1 MALLYEY
8 PKRNISAQEKIAF
21 ASEKINERKKVNKMM
36 LKSAVL
42 LVVLLFLAVIVDIVW
57 LKVVLI
63 VLGLF
68 TFLTSLLFANSI
80 RLSLDDDIFVK
91 IYDDRIESYQ
101 PPAFGVRK
109 RRITINY
116 DDVIESNQTTMGSIS
131 FKLKGNKSESIYFTD
146 GATKRF
152 FIENC
157 YEKINYPKRDY
168 IDYPD
173 IEDEKDDPDYKW
185 NNWKSF

>member
-1 MALLYEY
+1 MTLLYEY
-8 PKRNISAQEKIAF
+8 PKKNISGQEKIAL
-21 ASEKINERKKVNKMM
+21 ASEKINERKKVKKMM
-36 LKSAVL
+36 LKSTVL
-42 LVVLLFLAVIVDIVW
+42 LVLLLFLAAIVEFVW

-68 TFLTSLLFANSI
+68 NFLTTLLFANSI
-80 RLSLDDDIFVK
+80 RLSLGDDIFVK
-91 IYDDRIESYQ
+91 IYDDHIESFQ
-101 PPAFGVRK
+101 PPAFGIKK
-109 RRITINY
+109 RHITIYY

-131 FKLKGNKSESIYFTD
+131 FKLKGNKTESIYFTD
-146 GATKRF
+146 GAAKRF

>member
-8 PKRNISAQEKIAF
+8 PKKNLTGSQKIALAREKIA
-21 ASEKINERKKVNKMM
+21 ERKKVNKMM

-42 LVVLLFLAVIVDIVW
+42 LIVLLFLAVMVELVW
-57 LKVVLI
+57 LKIVLI

-68 TFLTSLLFANSI
+68 VFLTSLLFANAI
-80 RLSLDDDIFVK
+80 RLSLDDDLFVK

-109 RRITINY
+109 RRVTINY
-116 DDVIESNQTTMGSIS
+116 DDVLESNQTTLGSIS
-131 FKLKGNKSESIYFTD
+131 FKLTGNKSESIYFTD

-157 YEKINYPKRDY
+157 YKKINYPKRDY

>member
-8 PKRNISAQEKIAF
+8 PKKNISGQEKIAL
-21 ASEKINERKKVNKMM
+21 ASEKISERKKVKKMM

-42 LVVLLFLAVIVDIVW
+42 LVVLMFLAVVVELLW
-57 LKVVLI
+57 LKAVLI
-63 VLGLF
+63 ILGLF
-68 TFLTSLLFANSI
+68 SFFTSLLFANSI
-80 RLSLDDDIFVK
+80 RLSLEDDLFVK
-91 IYDDRIESYQ
+91 IYDDHIESFQ
-101 PPAFGVRK
+101 PPAFGVKK

-116 DDVIESNQTTMGSIS
+116 DDVIESNQTTLGSIS
-131 FKLKGNKSESIYFTD
+131 FKLKGNRSESIYFTD
-146 GATKRF
+146 GAAKRF

-185 NNWKSF
+185 NNWKSI

>member
-8 PKRNISAQEKIAF
+8 PKKNISSSEKVAL
-21 ASEKINERKKVNKMM
+21 ANEKINERKKVNKMM

-42 LVVLLFLAVIVDIVW
+42 LVVLLILAAFVKVVW

-63 VLGLF
+63 IIGLF
-68 TFLTSLLFANSI
+68 SFLTSLLFANSI
-80 RLSLDDDIFVK
+80 RLSLDNDIFVK
-91 IYDDRIESYQ
+91 IYDDHIESFQ
-101 PPAFGVRK
+101 PPAFGVKK

-116 DDVIESNQTTMGSIS
+116 DEVIESNQTTLGSIS

-146 GATKRF
+146 GAAKRF

-157 YEKINYPKRDY
+157 YDKINYPKKEY

-173 IEDEKDDPDYKW
+173 IEEEKDDPDYKW
-185 NNWKSF
+185 KNWKSF

>member
-8 PKRNISAQEKIAF
+8 PKNNISSSEKVAL
-21 ASEKINERKKVNKMM
+21 ANEKINERKKVNKMM

-42 LVVLLFLAVIVDIVW
+42 LVVLLILAAFVKVVW

-63 VLGLF
+63 IIGLF
-68 TFLTSLLFANSI
+68 SFLTSLLFANSI
-80 RLSLDDDIFVK
+80 RLSLDNDIFVK
-91 IYDDRIESYQ
+91 IYDDHIESFQ
-101 PPAFGVRK
+101 PPAFGVKK

-116 DDVIESNQTTMGSIS
+116 DEVIESNQTTLGSIS

-146 GATKRF
+146 GAAKRF

-157 YEKINYPKRDY
+157 YDKINYPKKEY

-173 IEDEKDDPDYKW
+173 IEEEKDDPDYKW
-185 NNWKSF
+185 KNWKSF

>member
-1 MALLYEY
+1 MVLLYEY
-8 PKRNISAQEKIAF
+8 PKKNISGQQKIAL

-42 LVVLLFLAVIVDIVW
+42 LIVLLFLAVMVKLIW
-57 LKVVLI
+57 LKVVL
-63 VLGLF
+63 VTLGLF
-68 TFLTSLLFANSI
+68 SFFTSLLFANAI
-80 RLSLDDDIFVK
+80 RLSLDDDLFVK
-91 IYDDRIESYQ
+91 IYDDRIDSYQ
-101 PPAFGVRK
+101 PPAFGIKK
-109 RRITINY
+109 RRITIIY
-116 DDVIESNQTTMGSIS
+116 DDVIESNQTTLGSIS

-157 YEKINYPKRDY
+157 HEKINYPKRDY

-173 IEDEKDDPDYKW
+173 IEDDKDDPDYKW